1 MSLSTTGLRKS
12 YGANNALRGVSF
24 SVSAGQVHGL
34 VGANGAGKSTLVKS
48 LSGAI
53 RPDSGTITVDS
64 WTGSTLNPR
73 LAQHLGIASIYQD
86 PGLAPTLGLV
96 ENILLGHERSR
107 LGFVLATSAQR
118 AEVAACLDEVGLQRP
133 LNTPAGALSPADQQ
147 LLQIAKALF
156 RRASTVI
163 MDEPSASLGE
173 AERQQLFKVV
183 RGLRSTGVAVIYVS
197 HHLHEVLE
205 LCDEV
210 TVMRSGQ
217 IVLQEEASKL
227 TVHELVTSMIGHEII
242 SQTPKERPL
251 GQVALQVHDVS
262 QKSGLHSIS
271 FQVRQGEVL
280 GITGLVGSGRSRLA
294 RVLFG
299 IEPFHS
305 GRMEVFGKPYQPRT
319 PAQAIKRG
327 IGLVPEDRKRDAL
340 LMYLSAAK
348 NVTLPKLPTRLFG
361 WLNLRREHS
370 IAQEWIRKLEV
381 SPPSARAFPINLSGG
396 NQQKLIIARWINA
409 GSRVLI
415 LDEPGQGVDVGARD
429 QILQAVR
436 NIAQSGTAVIIIS
449 QEVEELQ
456 QIADRVLVMRKGR
469 IVGELSRDQVSEST
483 VIPLAMGAE
492 PAIHSSKE
500 FA

>member
-12 YGANNALRGVSF
+12 YGANNALRGVNF
-24 SVSAGQVHGL
+24 AVSGGQVHGL

-53 RPDSGTITVDS
+53 RPDHGSISIDTWSGS
-64 WTGSTLNPR
+64 ALNPR
-73 LAQHLGIASIYQD
+73 LAQQLGIASIYQD

-107 LGFVLATSAQR
+107 FGLFLATSAQR
-118 AEVAACLDEVGLQRP
+118 AQVAACLDEVGLHRP
-133 LNTPAGALSPADQQ
+133 LKTPAGALSPADQQ

-156 RRASTVI
+156 RRASIVI

-173 AERQQLFKVV
+173 TERQQLFKVV
-183 RGLRSTGVAVIYVS
+183 RGLRSAGVAVIYVS
-197 HHLHEVLE
+197 HHLQEVLD
-205 LCDEV
+205 LCDVV

-217 IVLQEEASKL
+217 IVLHEQTSKL
-227 TVHELVTSMIGHEII
+227 TVHDLVTSMIGHELTFQA
-242 SQTPKERPL
+242 SQERPL
-251 GQVALQVHDVS
+251 GQVALELHDVS
-262 QKSGLHSIS
+262 QKPGLNAIS
-271 FQVRQGEVL
+271 FQVREGEVL

-299 IEPFHS
+299 VEPFHS
-305 GRMEVFGKPYQPRT
+305 GRIEVFGKPYRPRT
-319 PAQAIKRG
+319 PAQAISRG
-327 IGLVPEDRKRDAL
+327 VGLVPEDRKRDAL

-348 NVTLPKLPTRLFG
+348 NITLPKLPNRFLG
-361 WLNLRREHS
+361 WLNLHRENL
-370 IAQEWIRKLEV
+370 IAQDWIRKLQV
-381 SPPSARAFPINLSGG
+381 YPPSTRTLPINLSGG

-409 GSRVLI
+409 GSRILI

-436 NIAQSGTAVIIIS
+436 DIAKSGTAIVFIS

-469 IVGELSRDQVSEST
+469 IAGELSRDQVSESS

-492 PAIHSSKE
+492 PATHALKE
-500 FA
+500 I